1 MQLLKESEMAERLSV
16 TRRTLRN
23 WRFLQLVP
31 FIKVRGIILFDPE
44 KVIAALEKFGSSLF
58 SVGNLVRWVPP
69 A

>member
-44 KVIAALEKFGSSLF
+44 KVIAALEKFERGAGSEE
-58 SVGNLVRWVPP
+58 VRR
-69 A
+69 

>member
-23 WRFLQLVP
+23 WRSLQLVP

-44 KVIAALEKFGSSLF
+44 KVVAALEKFE
-58 SVGNLVRWVPP
+58 R
-69 A
+69 